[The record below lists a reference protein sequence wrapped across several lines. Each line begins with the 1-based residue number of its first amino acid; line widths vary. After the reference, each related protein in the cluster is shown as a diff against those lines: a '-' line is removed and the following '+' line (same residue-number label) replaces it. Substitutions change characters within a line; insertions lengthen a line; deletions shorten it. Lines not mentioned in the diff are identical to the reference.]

1 MHHEANLSGFVAF
14 GLIVSRPFPHH
25 SSTAGGRFSSFLRT
39 RGIFTRPSALY
50 IGMSGAKIFLKQ
62 HETATGTC
70 IGAVALT
77 PVRACACIFLLFCVR
92 CMRVFSLPFLKQ
104 SLAGVGHGRGIG
116 LPCWHAWGWQAWHL
130 WHWNGPGGALW
141 AWRLRGSL
149 RGMGHPRRG
158 RRGTH
163 GTGFALVAWLGL
175 AGAAGLCVARVA
187 LDDIDI
193 AFVWQAAWA
202 GALANTYFFDFLT
215 PMRFPTRYTGLARS
229 TETLRYR

>member
-1 MHHEANLSGFVAF
+1 MHRSRSPDTSACLRLHFFVILRALHARFFPSIFEAESG
-14 GLIVSRPFPHH
+14 R
-25 SSTAGGRFSSFLRT
+25 
-39 RGIFTRPSALY
+39 RGPWEL
-50 IGMSGAKIFLKQ
+50 
-62 HETATGTC
+62 
-70 IGAVALT
+70 
-77 PVRACACIFLLFCVR
+77 
-92 CMRVFSLPFLKQ
+92 
-104 SLAGVGHGRGIG
+104 GIG